1 MTLHRPTLA
10 FATLL
15 ATLALP
21 GCLSA
26 GIYRTA
32 RTLEKGEGDLNVT
45 FSAFQIGGVKT
56 TETKADGTK
65 VTSESDAITIPNIIP
80 EIAYHIGVTDD
91 FEVGGR
97 AAAGSALL
105 EVDAKYRFFRSDS
118 MHLAVAPALGFRA
131 LGPIEG
137 TAATLPVLAT
147 FDLNDSFSVNLAPY
161 VSYSSLTSTDKDLSG
176 VSGTF
181 VSAGGSVGVQ
191 LRGRTVHFMP
201 SIDVSQAMVNLSDSQ
216 NSENSSVRFVVFN
229 LTMGWVSG
237 REHKKLE
244 RIEEKLDRMDKK
256 LDAR

>member
-1 MTLHRPTLA
+1 MKLHRSTLA
-10 FATLL
+10 LAALL
-15 ATLALP
+15 ALTALP

-45 FSAFQIGGVKT
+45 FSAFRIGGTKT
-56 TETKADGTK
+56 TETQADGTK

-80 EIAYHIGVTDD
+80 EIAYHVGVTDD

-105 EVDAKYRFFRSDS
+105 EVDAKYRFFRSDNL
-118 MHLAVAPALGFRA
+118 HLAVAPALGFRSF
-131 LGPIEG
+131 GPIEG

-147 FDLNDSFSVNLAPY
+147 FDLNDAFSVNLAPY
-161 VSYSSLTSTDKDLSG
+161 ASYSSLTSTDKDLSG
-176 VSGTF
+176 VSGNF
-181 VSAGGSVGVQ
+181 VSAGGSVGIQ

-201 SIDVSQAMVNLSDSQ
+201 SIDVSQTMVSLSDSKG
-216 NSENSSVRFVVFN
+216 SEDSSVRFVVFN

-237 REHKKLE
+237 RELKKLE
-244 RIEEKLDRMDKK
+244 RIEEKLDRMDQK
-256 LDAR
+256 LDGK